1 MVVHPNRPV
10 PGPAGERVGGV
21 HSPARASPTSV
32 SPLFRLALA
41 SPFPDASTADIRS
54 FLTLFADCFGIRRK
68 HRLAFRPDDRIMD
81 IYRALYPPQ
90 CSIADAMDMDDLAA
104 EMEGT
109 YGLHLDEVWHEN
121 MSLGELFDNARSA
134 RRPALSVSFIDHLLL
149 AGHMPPQRHA
159 KVDVEWSGDRD

>member
-1 MVVHPNRPV
+1 MWWFILTVLSLGLLVSVWAECIRQRELRPLLSRRCS
-10 PGPAGERVGGV
+10 GWRW
-21 HSPARASPTSV
+21 H
-32 SPLFRLALA
+32 RL
-41 SPFPDASTADIRS
+41 FPDASTADIRS

-104 EMEGT
+104 EMEET

-121 MSLGELFDNARSA
+121 ISLGELFDNARSA
-134 RRPALSVSFIDHLLL
+134 
-149 AGHMPPQRHA
+149 Q
-159 KVDVEWSGDRD
+159 GDRL